1 MTAGLSVIVPVF
13 GRVEPLDLVY
23 KEYAPTLRRLGEA
36 VEFLF
41 LLPPE
46 SAALGQVLE
55 PLRQQ
60 GEPIRILRLAQ
71 PAGAAKLTSAG
82 ATHAIHD
89 RLLVLPAYRRVLPGA
104 LPALIARLD
113 AGADAVF
120 AARPIEGER
129 LSSRLHRRLF
139 HFFARPVSKGMFHDL
154 GSGVGAMR
162 RDALLATPAYG
173 DFFQFIPALMMR
185 EGFVVTEV
193 PTPRHPAD
201 VGPSV
206 HGLGMY
212 LRSVVDL
219 LGMFFLSRF
228 TERPLRFFGLVGLL
242 LAVPGLITLVVLLIQ
257 RIDGVGIANRPAL
270 LLGTLLLA
278 LGVQAIALGLVAEII
293 VHLSAPARRSY
304 RLARETETDAAARE
318 HE

>member
-1 MTAGLSVIVPVF
+1 MTAGLSVIIPVY

-23 KEYAPTLRRLGEA
+23 KEYGPTLRQLVSS

-55 PLRQQ
+55 PLRLQ

-71 PAGAAKLTSAG
+71 PAGAARLTRAG
-82 ATHAIHD
+82 ATHAKHE
-89 RLLVLPAYRRVLPGA
+89 RLLVLPAYRRVVADALPG
-104 LPALIARLD
+104 LIARLD

-120 AARPIEGER
+120 AARPIAGER
-129 LSSRLHRRLF
+129 LATRLHRRLF
-139 HFFARPVSKGMFHDL
+139 HFLARPVSKGMFEDL
-154 GSGVGAMR
+154 GSGVGALR

-185 EGFVVTEV
+185 EGFVVAES
-193 PTPRHPAD
+193 PAQRHPSD
-201 VGPSV
+201 VGRSI
-206 HGLGMY
+206 HGPGKY
-212 LRSVVDL
+212 LQSMVDL

-293 VHLSAPARRSY
+293 VHLSAPTRRSY
-304 RLARETETDAAARE
+304 RLARDTEASSADQE
-318 HE
+318 QG